1 MVLITIVTGAYKP
14 TNITGGP
21 HIIHMSLLWKSLFI
35 PLKRETHFF
44 DVQFARF
51 RSVATRGSLMRLA
64 MPRAEFGSGF
74 SSVFPG
80 IGGFTNGH
88 AGQEPIEDGGTD
100 CIYIYIRP
108 KFQGISPKNM
118 AWNMVVTY
126 LQFRILRFP
135 LRIPFLWMKYHL
147 VI

>member
-1 MVLITIVTGAYKP
+1 
-14 TNITGGP
+14 
-21 HIIHMSLLWKSLFI
+21 
-35 PLKRETHFF
+35 
-44 DVQFARF
+44 
-51 RSVATRGSLMRLA
+51 MRLA

-118 AWNMVVTY
+118 A
-126 LQFRILRFP
+126 
-135 LRIPFLWMKYHL
+135 
-147 VI
+147 